1 MDHSGSGHACSAC
14 LLQSVVVD
22 LLREEGGRGR
32 ERIWSHSEFVDR
44 RARATTVDYENSES
58 KFSS

>member
-22 LLREEGGRGR
+22 LLLR
-32 ERIWSHSEFVDR
+32 ERER
-44 RARATTVDYENSES
+44 EREGENMVT
-58 KFSS
+58 F